1 MGGAPVSLPSTEAS
15 TKAAHPSARGRAGS
29 GTQNGRCF
37 GQGDKPARL
46 TFAAQVA
53 SLASM
58 YAGLGPDTQHLRD
71 AAADAAGCCC
81 CCGGSGGRGG
91 VRGGEGWGR
100 GVRGGGGK
108 RKREEGE

>member
-37 GQGDKPARL
+37 GQGDKPALL

-71 AAADAAGCCC
+71 AAADAAAAAAAAEAAA
-81 CCGGSGGRGG
+81 GGAACVEGR
-91 VRGGEGWGR
+91 VGEEEC
-100 GVRGGGGK
+100 VGGGGK